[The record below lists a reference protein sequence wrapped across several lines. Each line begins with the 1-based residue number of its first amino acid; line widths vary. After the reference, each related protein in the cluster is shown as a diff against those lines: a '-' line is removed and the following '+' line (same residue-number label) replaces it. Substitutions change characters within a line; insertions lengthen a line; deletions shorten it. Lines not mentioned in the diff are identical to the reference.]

1 MMARRASSTVSAK
14 GVSQCREDRG
24 GGHTSDTLGQRTTS
38 GHLGLHES
46 LVSSLSVGG
55 TLLGLLDVG
64 LLDDLGLALLLEHGS
79 SRGGLLGLS
88 LGSDDSLLDS
98 LVGGSGSSRSGSS
111 TDSWMG
117 ADSEPHETILN
128 GGSRWAGGRLLSNWL
143 NGGHLLRRR
152 SGGGT
157 SADGEVSEGE
167 HDD

>member
-1 MMARRASSTVSAK
+1 MMARRASSTVTTK
-14 GVSQCREDRG
+14 GISQCREDRG

-38 GHLGLHES
+38 GQLGLHEG
-46 LVSSLSVGG
+46 LVSSLTVGG
-55 TLLGLLDVG
+55 TLLG

-79 SRGGLLGLS
+79 SRGGLLDLG
-88 LGSDDSLLDS
+88 LGSDDSLLDR
-98 LVGGSGSSRSGSS
+98 LADGSGSSRSRSS

-117 ADSEPHETILN
+117 ADREPHETILN
-128 GGSRWAGGRLLSNWL
+128 GGSRWAGRRLLSNWL

-157 SADGEVSEGE
+157 GADSEVSEGE